1 MNYIPYHMDDPA
13 EYEKQVEGAGIL
25 LNSDQTQYFQLFAAT
40 DDGSVT
46 LAGQRSDASFDAGQF
61 LGQQIQRIADRTGM
75 SYQEVAE
82 LGVQEAQ
89 TLDTV
94 SINDEQS

>member
-1 MNYIPYHMDDPA
+1 MDDPT
-13 EYEKQVEGAGIL
+13 EYEKHVEGAGIL